1 MEKVYERLFAVT
13 GIRYCCRDAAAEKGV
28 VMSEDDMYRAAEAF
42 TGSCLR
48 GCRFILTMERGIEWD
63 GWAVAVYDEFFHLR
77 GYISHS
83 ERMAVVE
90 EMERLGTRSM
100 WAEAAEDGS
109 NVTLYVRLVE
119 DTGWRPL
126 AKERR
131 IAETLVPEDVMVWF
145 TRDGNRAELVGSC
158 MRWMTANC
166 DKVSEWSK
174 MMKIYTSIC
183 EGSDCWE
190 DGVTRSVVFDFL
202 KSKTTGAHDSA
213 SGMKKGHRAD
223 LISESDRKKWKEMA
237 ERMDEVMRRMHK
249 VDVHGEV
256 MEREMEGIKSAERR
270 YRESEEAR
278 EREQSFVVKYALWR
292 FGHDVVECLP
302 QERKV
307 AAEELLAWLRG
318 IKSDLFRNGACS
330 AKDVAHRLYGMELT
344 RREVYDVE
352 QAMILIEVL
361 NEWEHLRPKA
371 NFLKL
376 PGKIRAEEVRVYW
389 DRLVEAGILTEGY
402 MLGPNTS
409 RRDAALIID
418 LFGELTEIG
427 SKWKYFEEFWG
438 IRNLRQSKH
447 NKVENG
453 HSSKNEEV
461 ITSIFDE

>member
-1 MEKVYERLFAVT
+1 MEKVYDRMFAVT

-28 VMSEDDMYRAAEAF
+28 VLSEDDMYRAAEAY
-42 TGSCLR
+42 TGSCAK

-131 IAETLVPEDVMVWF
+131 IAEALVPEDVRVWF
-145 TRDGNRAELVGSC
+145 TRNGNRAEVVGSC
-158 MRWMTANC
+158 MRWMTAGNC

-183 EGSDCWE
+183 EDSDCWE

-202 KSKTTGAHDSA
+202 KTKSQTD
-213 SGMKKGHRAD
+213 D
-223 LISESDRKKWKEMA
+223 KKWKAMA

-249 VDVHGEV
+249 VEVHGEV
-256 MEREMEGIKSAERR
+256 MEREMEGIRSAERR

-292 FGHDVVECLP
+292 FGHDVVECLT

-330 AKDVAHRLYGMELT
+330 ARDVAHRLYGMELT

-361 NEWEHLRPKA
+361 NDWEHLRPKT

-376 PGKIRAEEVRVYW
+376 PGKIRAEKVRVYW
-389 DRLVEAGILTEGY
+389 DRLVEAGILTEDY
-402 MLGPNTS
+402 MLGPDTS
-409 RRDAALIID
+409 RTDAGLIIQ
-418 LFGELTEIG
+418 LFCELTGI
-427 SKWKYFEEFWG
+427 SVTWKPFEKFWG
-438 IRNLRQSKH
+438 IPNLRQSTF
-447 NKVENG
+447 NKAEYG
-453 HSSKNEEV
+453 HKSKNEDI
-461 ITSIFDE
+461 ITSIFDLCQKVK

>member
-1 MEKVYERLFAVT
+1 MNETYNRMFAVT

-28 VMSEDDMYRAAEAF
+28 VLSEDDMYRAAEAY
-42 TGSCLR
+42 TGSCAK

-131 IAETLVPEDVMVWF
+131 IAEALVPEDVMVWF
-145 TRDGNRAELVGSC
+145 TRNGNRAEVVGSC
-158 MRWMTANC
+158 MRWMAAGNC

-183 EGSDCWE
+183 EDSDCWE

-202 KSKTTGAHDSA
+202 KTKSQTD
-213 SGMKKGHRAD
+213 D
-223 LISESDRKKWKEMA
+223 KKWKAIA

-249 VDVHGEV
+249 VEVHGEV
-256 MEREMEGIKSAERR
+256 MEREMEGIRSAERR

-292 FGHDVVECLP
+292 FGHDVVECLT

-318 IKSDLFRNGACS
+318 IRSDLFRNGACS

-361 NEWEHLRPKA
+361 NDWEHLRPKA

-389 DRLVEAGILTEGY
+389 DRLVEAGILTEDY
-402 MLGPNTS
+402 MLGPDTS
-409 RRDAALIID
+409 RTDAGLIIQ
-418 LFGELTEIG
+418 LFCELTGI
-427 SKWKYFEEFWG
+427 SVTWKPFEKFWG
-438 IRNLRQSKH
+438 IPNLRQSTF
-447 NKVENG
+447 NKAEYG
-453 HSSKNEEV
+453 HKSKNEDI
-461 ITSIFDE
+461 ITSIFNGE